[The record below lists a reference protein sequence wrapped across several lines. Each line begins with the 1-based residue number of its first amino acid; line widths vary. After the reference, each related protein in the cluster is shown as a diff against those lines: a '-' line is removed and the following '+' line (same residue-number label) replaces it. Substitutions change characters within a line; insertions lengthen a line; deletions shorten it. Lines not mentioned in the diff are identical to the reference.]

1 MNNYKNQKK
10 RILLKACLF
19 AGNILLLGLM
29 PSMVLAQEWPAKQV
43 TFVNPF
49 PAGGG
54 TDAFARPLAAQL
66 TEQLGK
72 QFIIDNRGGAGGTVG
87 ASVAAKAAPDGYTWF
102 IGASHHTIAP
112 SMYKN
117 LDYDIEKSFIPVA
130 MIANV
135 PQVLVVNPQR
145 VSARNAKEFIEL
157 MKKNPGKYNF
167 ASAGSGTVHHLAGE
181 LFKIQTGTFIT
192 HIPYRGAGPAM
203 NDLLAG
209 QIDLEFDGLATS
221 APQINAGKLVAIA
234 VASTKRSSAIPNV
247 QTFQEAGLPD
257 YVVST
262 WYSMFAPAGTPK
274 PIVDKMI
281 AEVQKALNNPK
292 LKSIWEK
299 NGSDTPN
306 LYGEAFGKQVSAD
319 VVRWTAVVKKSG
331 AQLD

>member
-1 MNNYKNQKK
+1 MFTKTSRNSAFLLNTLKK
-10 RILLKACLF
+10 ALF
-19 AGNILLLGLM
+19 LICAAPLAVI
-29 PSMVLAQEWPAKQV
+29 AQEWPNKPI
-43 TFVNPF
+43 TFVVPF

-66 TEQLGK
+66 SEQLGK
-72 QFIIDNRGGAGGTVG
+72 QFLIDNRGGAGGTVG

-102 IGASHHTIAP
+102 IGATHHTIAP

-135 PQVLVVNPQR
+135 PQVLVVNPQK

-157 MKKNPGKYNF
+157 MKKNPGKYNY
-167 ASAGSGTVHHLAGE
+167 ASAGGGTVHHLAGE

-203 NDLLAG
+203 SDLLAG
-209 QIDLEFDGLATS
+209 QVDLEFDGLATS
-221 APQINAGKLVAIA
+221 AAQINAGKLVAIA
-234 VASTKRSSAIPNV
+234 VASNKRSSAIPNV
-247 QTFQEAGLPD
+247 PTFQEAGLPD

-262 WYSMFAPAGTPK
+262 WYSMFAPVGTPK

-281 AEVQKALNNPK
+281 VEVQKALNTSK
-292 LKSIWEK
+292 LKGIWEK
-299 NGSDTPN
+299 NGSDTPS
-306 LYGEAFGKQVSAD
+306 LTGEAFGKQVQAD
-319 VVRWTAVVKKSG
+319 VTRWSAVVKKSG
-331 AQLD
+331 ASLD

>member
-1 MNNYKNQKK
+1 MEETDMTKQVNLKG
-10 RILLKACLF
+10 LLKNVLV
-19 AGNILLLGLM
+19 ILCASPLIAF
-29 PSMVLAQEWPAKQV
+29 AQEWPTKSI
-43 TFVNPF
+43 TFLNPF

-72 QFIIDNRGGAGGTVG
+72 QVLIDNRGGAGGTVG

-102 IGASHHTIAP
+102 VGASHHTIAP

-117 LDYDIEKSFIPVA
+117 LDYDLEKNFIPVA

-135 PQVLVVNPQR
+135 PQVLVVNPSR
-145 VSARNAKEFIEL
+145 VSARNAKEFEQL
-157 MKKNPGKYNF
+157 MKKNPGKYNY

-181 LFKIQTGTFIT
+181 LYKIQTGTFIT

-234 VASTKRSSAIPNV
+234 VASNKRSSAIPNV
-247 QTFQEAGLPD
+247 PTFQEAGLPD
-257 YVVST
+257 YLVST
-262 WYSMFAPAGTPK
+262 WYSLFAPAGTPK

-281 AEVQKALNNPK
+281 VEVQKALNTPK
-292 LKSIWEK
+292 LKAIWEK

-306 LYGEAFGKQVSAD
+306 LTGDAFGKLVSAD
-319 VVRWTAVVKKSG
+319 IARWSAVVKKSG
-331 AQLD
+331 ATLD

>member
-1 MNNYKNQKK
+1 MTKQVNLNG
-10 RILLKACLF
+10 LLKKVLV
-19 AGNILLLGLM
+19 ILCASPLIA
-29 PSMVLAQEWPAKQV
+29 LAQEWPNKPI
-43 TFVNPF
+43 TFINPF

-72 QFIIDNRGGAGGTVG
+72 QVLIDNRGGAGGTVG

-102 IGASHHTIAP
+102 VGASHHTIAP

-117 LDYDIEKSFIPVA
+117 LDYDLEKNFIPVA

-135 PQVLVVNPQR
+135 PQVLVVNPSR
-145 VSARNAKEFIEL
+145 VSARNAKEFEQL
-157 MKKNPGKYNF
+157 MKKNPGKYNY

-181 LFKIQTGTFIT
+181 LYKIQTGTFIT

-234 VASTKRSSAIPNV
+234 VASNKRSSAIPNV
-247 QTFQEAGLPD
+247 PTFQEAGLPD
-257 YVVST
+257 YLVST
-262 WYSMFAPAGTPK
+262 WYSLFAPAGTPK

-281 AEVQKALNNPK
+281 VEVQKALNTPK
-292 LKSIWEK
+292 MKAIWEK

-306 LYGEAFGKQVSAD
+306 LTGDAFGKLVSAD
-319 VVRWTAVVKKSG
+319 IARWSAVVKKSG
-331 AQLD
+331 ATLD

>member
-1 MNNYKNQKK
+1 MFNKKNNSAVLLVGALKK
-10 RILLKACLF
+10 AAFLICAAPLTVF
-19 AGNILLLGLM
+19 
-29 PSMVLAQEWPAKQV
+29 AQEWPAKQV
-43 TFVNPF
+43 TFLNPF

-102 IGASHHTIAP
+102 IGATHHTIAP

-145 VSARNAKEFIEL
+145 VSARNAKEFVEL
-157 MKKNPGKYNF
+157 VKKNPGKYNY

-181 LFKIQTGTFIT
+181 LYKIQTGTFIT

-209 QIDLEFDGLATS
+209 QVDLEFDGLATS

-234 VASTKRSSAIPNV
+234 VASNKRSTAIPNV
-247 QTFQEAGLPD
+247 PTFKEAGLPD
-257 YVVST
+257 YEVST
-262 WYSMFAPAGTPK
+262 WYSVFAPAGTPK

-319 VVRWTAVVKKSG
+319 VARWSAVVKKSG

>member
-1 MNNYKNQKK
+1 MFNKKNNSSVLLVGALKK
-10 RILLKACLF
+10 AAFLICAAPLTVF
-19 AGNILLLGLM
+19 
-29 PSMVLAQEWPAKQV
+29 AQEWPAKQV
-43 TFVNPF
+43 TFLNPF

-102 IGASHHTIAP
+102 IGATHHTIAP

-145 VSARNAKEFIEL
+145 VSARNAKDFIAL
-157 MKKNPGKYNF
+157 MKKNPGKYNY

-234 VASTKRSSAIPNV
+234 VASNKRSPAIPNV
-247 QTFQEAGLPD
+247 PTFKESGLPD
-257 YVVST
+257 YEVST
-262 WYSMFAPAGTPK
+262 WYSVFAPAGTPK

-319 VVRWTAVVKKSG
+319 VARWSAVVKKSG

>member
-1 MNNYKNQKK
+1 MFNQKNK
-10 RILLKACLF
+10 SIFSLSIFKKAAFLVCAAPLAVF
-19 AGNILLLGLM
+19 
-29 PSMVLAQEWPAKQV
+29 AQEWPAKSI
-43 TFVNPF
+43 TFLNPF

-72 QFIIDNRGGAGGTVG
+72 QIIIDNRGGAGGTVG

-102 IGASHHTIAP
+102 IGATHHTIAP

-181 LFKIQTGTFIT
+181 LFKIQTGSFIT

-234 VASTKRSSAIPNV
+234 LASNKRSPAIPNV
-247 QTFQEAGLPD
+247 PTFKESGLPD
-257 YVVST
+257 YEVST
-262 WYSMFAPAGTPK
+262 WYSLFAPAGTPK

-281 AEVQKALNNPK
+281 VEVQKALNTPK
-292 LKSIWEK
+292 LKAIWEK

-306 LYGEAFGKQVSAD
+306 LYGEAFGKQVRAD
-319 VVRWTAVVKKSG
+319 VTRWSAVVKKSG
-331 AQLD
+331 ASLD

>member
-1 MNNYKNQKK
+1 MTMFIQKMK
-10 RILLKACLF
+10 PIVFSKSIFKKILF
-19 AGNILLLGLM
+19 LM
-29 PSMVLAQEWPAKQV
+29 CAIPLTVTAQEWPNKPV
-43 TFVNPF
+43 TFIAPF

-54 TDAFARPLAAQL
+54 TDTFARPLAAQL

-72 QFIIDNRGGAGGTVG
+72 QFLIDNRGGAGGTVG
-87 ASVAAKAAPDGYTWF
+87 ASAAAKSAPDGYTWL
-102 IGASHHTIAP
+102 IGATHHTIAP

-130 MIANV
+130 MIASV

-145 VSARNAKEFIEL
+145 VSARNAKEFVEL
-157 MKKNPGKYNF
+157 IKKNPGKYNY

-181 LFKIQTGTFIT
+181 LYKIQTGTFIT

-234 VASTKRSSAIPNV
+234 VAANKRSPVIPNV
-247 QTFQEAGLPD
+247 PTFQEAGLPD

-262 WYSMFAPAGTPK
+262 WYSVFAPAGTPK

-281 AEVQKALNNPK
+281 VEVQKALNTPK
-292 LKSIWEK
+292 LKAIWEK
-299 NGSDTPN
+299 SGSEVPT
-306 LYGEAFGKQVSAD
+306 LTGEAFGKQVRAD
-319 VVRWTAVVKKSG
+319 VTRWSAVVKKSG
-331 AQLD
+331 ATLD

>member
-1 MNNYKNQKK
+1 MTKQVNLNG
-10 RILLKACLF
+10 LLKKVLV
-19 AGNILLLGLM
+19 ILCASPLIA
-29 PSMVLAQEWPAKQV
+29 LAQEWPNKPI
-43 TFVNPF
+43 TFINPF

-72 QFIIDNRGGAGGTVG
+72 QVLIDNRGGAGGTVG
-87 ASVAAKAAPDGYTWF
+87 ASIAAKAAPDGYTWF
-102 IGASHHTIAP
+102 VGASHHTIAP

-117 LDYDIEKSFIPVA
+117 LDYDIEKNFIPVA

-135 PQVLVVNPQR
+135 PQVLVVNPSR
-145 VSARNAKEFIEL
+145 VSARNAKEFEQL
-157 MKKNPGKYNF
+157 MKKNPGKYNY

-181 LFKIQTGTFIT
+181 LYKIQTGTFIT

-234 VASTKRSSAIPNV
+234 VASNKRSSAIPNV
-247 QTFQEAGLPD
+247 PTFQEAGLPD

-262 WYSMFAPAGTPK
+262 WYSLFAPAGTPK

-281 AEVQKALNNPK
+281 VEVQKALNAPK
-292 LKSIWEK
+292 MKSIWEK
-299 NGSDTPN
+299 NGSDIPN
-306 LYGEAFGKQVSAD
+306 LTGDAFGKLVNAD
-319 VVRWTAVVKKSG
+319 IARWSAVVKKSG
-331 AQLD
+331 ATLD

>member
-1 MNNYKNQKK
+1 MTKQVNLKG
-10 RILLKACLF
+10 LLKNVLV
-19 AGNILLLGLM
+19 ILCASPLIAF
-29 PSMVLAQEWPAKQV
+29 AQEWPTKSI
-43 TFVNPF
+43 TFLNPF

-72 QFIIDNRGGAGGTVG
+72 QVLIDNRGGAGGTVG

-102 IGASHHTIAP
+102 VGASHHTIAP

-117 LDYDIEKSFIPVA
+117 LDYDLEKNFIPVA

-135 PQVLVVNPQR
+135 PQVLVVNPSR
-145 VSARNAKEFIEL
+145 VSARNAKEFEQL
-157 MKKNPGKYNF
+157 MKKNPGKYNY

-181 LFKIQTGTFIT
+181 LYKIQTGTFIT

-234 VASTKRSSAIPNV
+234 VASNKRSSAIPNV
-247 QTFQEAGLPD
+247 PTFQEAGLPD
-257 YVVST
+257 YLVST
-262 WYSMFAPAGTPK
+262 WYSLFAPAGTPK

-281 AEVQKALNNPK
+281 VEVQKALNTPK
-292 LKSIWEK
+292 MKAIWEK

-306 LYGEAFGKQVSAD
+306 LTGDAFGKLVSAD
-319 VVRWTAVVKKSG
+319 IARWSAVVKKSG
-331 AQLD
+331 ATLD

>member
-1 MNNYKNQKK
+1 MTKQVNLNG
-10 RILLKACLF
+10 LLKK
-19 AGNILLLGLM
+19 ILVILCASPLIA
-29 PSMVLAQEWPAKQV
+29 LAQEWPNKPI
-43 TFVNPF
+43 TFINPF

-72 QFIIDNRGGAGGTVG
+72 QILIDNRGGAGGTVG
-87 ASVAAKAAPDGYTWF
+87 ASIAAKAAPDGYTWF
-102 IGASHHTIAP
+102 VGASHHTIAP

-135 PQVLVVNPQR
+135 PQVLVVNPTR
-145 VSARNAKEFIEL
+145 VSARNAKEFEQL

-181 LFKIQTGTFIT
+181 LYKIQTGTFIT

-234 VASTKRSSAIPNV
+234 LASNKRSSAIPNV
-247 QTFQEAGLPD
+247 PTFQEAGLPD
-257 YVVST
+257 YIVST
-262 WYSMFAPAGTPK
+262 WYSLFAPAGTPK

-281 AEVQKALNNPK
+281 VEVQKALNTPK
-292 LKSIWEK
+292 MKGIWEK
-299 NGSDTPN
+299 NGSDIPN
-306 LYGEAFGKQVSAD
+306 LTGDAFGKLVNAD
-319 VVRWTAVVKKSG
+319 IARWSAVVKKSG
-331 AQLD
+331 ATLD

>member
-1 MNNYKNQKK
+1 MEETDMTKQVNLNG
-10 RILLKACLF
+10 LLKKVLV
-19 AGNILLLGLM
+19 ILCASPLIA
-29 PSMVLAQEWPAKQV
+29 LAQEWPNKPI
-43 TFVNPF
+43 TFINPC

-72 QFIIDNRGGAGGTVG
+72 QVLIDNRGGAGGTVG
-87 ASVAAKAAPDGYTWF
+87 ASIAAKAAPDGYTWF
-102 IGASHHTIAP
+102 VGASHHTIAP

-117 LDYDIEKSFIPVA
+117 LDYDIEKNFIPVA

-135 PQVLVVNPQR
+135 PQVLVVNPSR
-145 VSARNAKEFIEL
+145 ISARNAKEFEQL
-157 MKKNPGKYNF
+157 MKKNPGKYNY

-181 LFKIQTGTFIT
+181 LYKIQTGTFIT

-234 VASTKRSSAIPNV
+234 VASNKRSSAIPNV
-247 QTFQEAGLPD
+247 PTFQEAGLPD

-262 WYSMFAPAGTPK
+262 WYSLFAPAGTPK

-281 AEVQKALNNPK
+281 VEVQKALNAPK
-292 LKSIWEK
+292 MKSIWEK
-299 NGSDTPN
+299 NGSDIPN
-306 LYGEAFGKQVSAD
+306 LTGDAFGKLVNAD
-319 VVRWTAVVKKSG
+319 IARWSAVVKKSG
-331 AQLD
+331 ATLD

>member
-1 MNNYKNQKK
+1 VFNKKNNSSVLLVGALKK
-10 RILLKACLF
+10 AAFLICAAPLTVF
-19 AGNILLLGLM
+19 
-29 PSMVLAQEWPAKQV
+29 AQEWPAKQV
-43 TFVNPF
+43 TFLNPF

-102 IGASHHTIAP
+102 IGATHHTIAP

-145 VSARNAKEFIEL
+145 VSARNAKDFIAL
-157 MKKNPGKYNF
+157 MKKNPGKYNY

-234 VASTKRSSAIPNV
+234 VASNKRSTAIPNV
-247 QTFQEAGLPD
+247 PTFKEAGLPD
-257 YVVST
+257 YEVST
-262 WYSMFAPAGTPK
+262 WYSVFAPAGTPK

-319 VVRWTAVVKKSG
+319 VTRWSAVVKKSG

>member
-1 MNNYKNQKK
+1 MEETDMTKQVNLKG
-10 RILLKACLF
+10 LLKKVLV
-19 AGNILLLGLM
+19 ILCASPLIAF
-29 PSMVLAQEWPAKQV
+29 AQEWPTKSI
-43 TFVNPF
+43 TFLNPF

-72 QFIIDNRGGAGGTVG
+72 QVLIDNRGGAGGTVG

-102 IGASHHTIAP
+102 VGASHHTIAP
-112 SMYKN
+112 AMYKN
-117 LDYDIEKSFIPVA
+117 LDYDLEKSFIPVA

-135 PQVLVVNPQR
+135 PQVLVVNPSR
-145 VSARNAKEFIEL
+145 VSARNAKEFEQL
-157 MKKNPGKYNF
+157 MKKNPGKYNY

-181 LFKIQTGTFIT
+181 LYKIQTGTFIT

-234 VASTKRSSAIPNV
+234 VASNKRSSAIPNV
-247 QTFQEAGLPD
+247 PTFQEAGLPD
-257 YVVST
+257 YLVST
-262 WYSMFAPAGTPK
+262 WYSLFAPAGTPK

-281 AEVQKALNNPK
+281 VEVQKALNTPRMK
-292 LKSIWEK
+292 GIWEK

-306 LYGEAFGKQVSAD
+306 LTGDAFGKLVSAD
-319 VVRWTAVVKKSG
+319 IARWSAVVKKSG
-331 AQLD
+331 ATLD

>member
-1 MNNYKNQKK
+1 
-10 RILLKACLF
+10 
-19 AGNILLLGLM
+19 
-29 PSMVLAQEWPAKQV
+29 
-43 TFVNPF
+43 
-49 PAGGG
+49 
-54 TDAFARPLAAQL
+54 
-66 TEQLGK
+66 
-72 QFIIDNRGGAGGTVG
+72 
-87 ASVAAKAAPDGYTWF
+87 
-102 IGASHHTIAP
+102 
-112 SMYKN
+112 MYKN

-130 MIANV
+130 MLANV

-234 VASTKRSSAIPNV
+234 VASSKRSTAIPSV
-247 QTFQEAGLPD
+247 PTFKEAGLPD
-257 YVVST
+257 YEVST

-281 AEVQKALNNPK
+281 VEVQKALNSPK

-306 LYGEAFGKQVSAD
+306 LYGEAFGKQVRAD
-319 VVRWTAVVKKSG
+319 VARWSAVVKKSG

>member
-1 MNNYKNQKK
+1 MEETDMTKQVNLNG
-10 RILLKACLF
+10 LLKKVLV
-19 AGNILLLGLM
+19 ILCASPLIA
-29 PSMVLAQEWPAKQV
+29 LAQEWPNKPI
-43 TFVNPF
+43 TFINPF

-72 QFIIDNRGGAGGTVG
+72 QVLIDNRGGAGGTVG
-87 ASVAAKAAPDGYTWF
+87 ASIAAKAAPDGYTWF
-102 IGASHHTIAP
+102 VGASHHTIAP

-117 LDYDIEKSFIPVA
+117 LDYDIEKNFIPVA

-135 PQVLVVNPQR
+135 PQVLVVNPSR
-145 VSARNAKEFIEL
+145 ISARNAKEFEQL
-157 MKKNPGKYNF
+157 MKKNPGKYNY

-181 LFKIQTGTFIT
+181 LYKIQTGTFIT

-234 VASTKRSSAIPNV
+234 VASNKRSSAIPNV
-247 QTFQEAGLPD
+247 PTFQEAGLPD

-262 WYSMFAPAGTPK
+262 WYSLFAPAGTPK

-281 AEVQKALNNPK
+281 VEVQKALNAPK
-292 LKSIWEK
+292 MKSIWEK
-299 NGSDTPN
+299 NGSDIPN
-306 LYGEAFGKQVSAD
+306 LTGDAFGKLVNAD
-319 VVRWTAVVKKSG
+319 IARWSAVVKKSG
-331 AQLD
+331 ATLD

>member
-1 MNNYKNQKK
+1 MKNYTNQKK
-10 RILLKACLF
+10 RVLLKVCLF
-19 AGNILLLGLM
+19 AGNILLLGSM
-29 PSMVLAQEWPAKQV
+29 PSMVLAQEWPNKNI
-43 TFVNPF
+43 TFINPF

-72 QFIIDNRGGAGGTVG
+72 QVIIDNRGGAGGTVG

-130 MIANV
+130 MLANV

-234 VASTKRSSAIPNV
+234 VASNKRSTAIPNV
-247 QTFQEAGLPD
+247 PTFKEAGLPD
-257 YVVST
+257 YEVST
-262 WYSMFAPAGTPK
+262 WYSVFAPAGTPK

-319 VVRWTAVVKKSG
+319 VARWSAVVKKSG

>member
-1 MNNYKNQKK
+1 MFSQKSLVVMLK
-10 RILLKACLF
+10 RA
-19 AGNILLLGLM
+19 
-29 PSMVLAQEWPAKQV
+29 VLVVCAAPLVAMAQEWPVKTI
-43 TFVNPF
+43 TFLNPF

-72 QFIIDNRGGAGGTVG
+72 QVVIDNRGGAGGTVG
-87 ASVAAKAAPDGYTWF
+87 ASAAAKAAPDGYTWF
-102 IGASHHTIAP
+102 VGATHHTIAP

-130 MIANV
+130 MLANV

-145 VSARNAKEFIEL
+145 VSARTAKEFVEL
-157 MKKNPGKYNF
+157 MKKNPGKYNY

-181 LFKIQTGTFIT
+181 LYKIQTGTFIT

-209 QIDLEFDGLATS
+209 QVDLEFDGLATS

-234 VASTKRSSAIPNV
+234 VASNKRSPAIPNV
-247 QTFQEAGLPD
+247 PTFVEAGLPD

-262 WYSMFAPAGTPK
+262 WYSIFAPAGTPK
-274 PIVDKMI
+274 PIVDKMT
-281 AEVQKALNNPK
+281 AEVQKALNTPK
-292 LKSIWEK
+292 LKAIWEK

-319 VVRWTAVVKKSG
+319 VTRWSAVVKKSG
-331 AQLD
+331 ATLD

>member
-1 MNNYKNQKK
+1 MTKQVNLKG
-10 RILLKACLF
+10 LLKNVLV
-19 AGNILLLGLM
+19 ILCASPLIAF
-29 PSMVLAQEWPAKQV
+29 AQEWPTKSI
-43 TFVNPF
+43 TFLNPF

-72 QFIIDNRGGAGGTVG
+72 QVLIDNRGGAGGTVG

-102 IGASHHTIAP
+102 VGASHHTIAP

-117 LDYDIEKSFIPVA
+117 LDYDLEKNFIPVA

-135 PQVLVVNPQR
+135 PQVLVVNPSR
-145 VSARNAKEFIEL
+145 VSARNAKEFEQL
-157 MKKNPGKYNF
+157 MKKNPGKYNY

-181 LFKIQTGTFIT
+181 LYKIQTGTFIT

-234 VASTKRSSAIPNV
+234 VASNKRSSAIPNV
-247 QTFQEAGLPD
+247 PTFQEAGLPD
-257 YVVST
+257 YLVST
-262 WYSMFAPAGTPK
+262 WYSLFAPAGTPK

-281 AEVQKALNNPK
+281 VEVQKALNTPK
-292 LKSIWEK
+292 LKGIWEK

-306 LYGEAFGKQVSAD
+306 LTGDAFGKLVSAD
-319 VVRWTAVVKKSG
+319 IARWSAVVKKSG
-331 AQLD
+331 ATLD